1 MSADELC
8 PLCCVRESC
17 ARVVAAAKSVS
28 VDSEAVAAVAQHWRE
43 SKLLSTRPAFD
54 RTLHFVDESRPAL
67 TVQFLFVVDALN
79 WCFWPSGEAQ
89 PFEYHN
95 LAGGLKASVEKEP
108 KCLDARRLAAL
119 DGPSLRALLGWEA
132 GPLPLEEERAR
143 VLRQTAGLLQAR
155 FGGSALAMVESV
167 GGSASRLVDVITS
180 TFPAFRDTAVYD
192 GRQVFLYKRAQIFVG
207 DLFGAFDGKGPG
219 AFADLGKLTMFADYR
234 VPVVLRQLGI
244 LRYAPELA
252 AAVDGKAELQPGSE
266 WEVEIRAASVVAVER
281 LREALGWRSLTSIV
295 LDWALWE
302 MGEAERFTAPLHH
315 RTKTV
320 FY

>member
-28 VDSEAVAAVAQHWRE
+28 VDAEAVAAVAQHWRE
-43 SKLLSTRPAFD
+43 SKMLSTRPAFD
-54 RTLHFVDESRPAL
+54 RTLHFVDESRPGL
-67 TVQFLFVVDALN
+67 TAQFLFVVDALN
-79 WCFWPSGEAQ
+79 WCFWPSGEAA

-95 LAGGLKASVEKEP
+95 LAGGLKASVEREP
-108 KCLDARRLAAL
+108 ACLEARRLAKL
-119 DGPSLRALLGWEA
+119 DGPGLRALLGWEA

-155 FGGSALAMVESV
+155 FGGSAAAMVESA
-167 GGSASRLVDVITS
+167 GGSASRLVDLVTS
-180 TFPAFRDTAVYD
+180 TFPAFRDTAVYG

-207 DLFGAFDGKGPG
+207 DLHGAFDGKGLG
-219 AFADLGKLTMFADYR
+219 AFSDLGRITMFADYR

-244 LRYAPELA
+244 LVYSDALA
-252 AAVDGKAELQPGSE
+252 AAVDGKTELQPGGE

-281 LREALGWRSLTSIV
+281 LREALGWKSLTSIV

-302 MGEAERFTAPLHH
+302 MGEAARLTAPPHH
-315 RTKTV
+315 RVRTI